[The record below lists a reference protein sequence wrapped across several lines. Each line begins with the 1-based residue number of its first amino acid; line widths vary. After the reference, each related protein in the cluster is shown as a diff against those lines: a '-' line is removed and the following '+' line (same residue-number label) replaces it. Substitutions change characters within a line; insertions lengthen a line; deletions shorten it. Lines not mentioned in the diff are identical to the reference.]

1 MDARG
6 EGGWGNKRTESPQ
19 ANCGEWAV
27 GGWSQLFGLG
37 GGLSQEA
44 QEGVCGQLRACGEV
58 ALLHQDTSM
67 GEQACAPAVPYES
80 HLLVR
85 AADQPAGSVLW
96 GGG

>member
-6 EGGWGNKRTESPQ
+6 EGGRGNQKTESPQ

-44 QEGVCGQLRACGEV
+44 REGVCGQLGACGEV
-58 ALLHQDTSM
+58 ALLHQDTSWVSKPVPPQSLTKATFWS
-67 GEQACAPAVPYES
+67 GQQTSQLGQSCA
-80 HLLVR
+80 
-85 AADQPAGSVLW
+85 